1 MTTDSK
7 NLKIDEESKKTM
19 LKELAIINGSIPDD
33 DNKIDNLDDY
43 FSGIFLF
50 TLIVHLV
57 EALSLQTISL
67 TSGHI
72 ILNHFVIVQ
81 YSLLF

>member
-33 DNKIDNLDDY
+33 NKIDNLDDY
-43 FSGIFLF
+43 FKNLG
-50 TLIVHLV
+50 V
-57 EALSLQTISL
+57 
-67 TSGHI
+67 
-72 ILNHFVIVQ
+72 
-81 YSLLF
+81 

>member
-33 DNKIDNLDDY
+33 DNKIDNLDGY
-43 FSGIFLF
+43 FKNLG
-50 TLIVHLV
+50 V
-57 EALSLQTISL
+57 
-67 TSGHI
+67 
-72 ILNHFVIVQ
+72 
-81 YSLLF
+81 